1 MTYLIDVMSY
11 NPQFWISLGFV
22 MLGGIFCLS
31 GLLFGAFHYFKYKDR
46 GQLLLCVGV
55 LALIWHVLIYCMIY
69 TGEIQY
75 YPRIYNK
82 GIPFYYLVGP
92 CFYCY
97 VWFKYSP
104 SAVWPKYW
112 IVHLLPFC
120 FGLFDIIPYALAPVA
135 QQKQLLKMLVED
147 IPLGFKHHYGF
158 VDQQLHY
165 ILRFA
170 LAIVYAIGQW
180 RMYYIS
186 DAVSKVI
193 KREVLIFNCV
203 YSTYLL
209 LQCSMVLAIIF
220 NRSQEAYILKS
231 LDKLVWV
238 SFCFLLF
245 SVWFIVDTVKIAKN
259 NLK

>member
-1 MTYLIDVMSY
+1 MMQH
-11 NPQFWISLGFV
+11 NPQFWISLGFA
-22 MLGGIFCLS
+22 MLGGLFCAS
-31 GLLFGAFHYFKYKDR
+31 GLLFRLFRFIKYR
-46 GQLLLCVGV
+46 EVGELLLCVGV
-55 LALIWHVLIYCMIY
+55 MALIWHVLIYCMIY

-92 CFYCY
+92 CFYFY
-97 VWFKYSP
+97 VWLKFTTN
-104 SAVWPKYW
+104 ATLPKFW
-112 IVHLLPFC
+112 ILHLLPFF
-120 FGLFDIIPYALAPVA
+120 FGLVDIIPYALAPVA
-135 QQKQLLKMLVED
+135 EQKQLLKMLVED

-165 ILRFA
+165 MLRFA
-170 LAIVYAIGQW
+170 LAIAYAIGQW

-186 DAVSKVI
+186 DAASKAV

-220 NRSQEAYILKS
+220 NSSQEAYILKS

-245 SVWFIVDTVKIAKN
+245 SLWFVVDGIKK
-259 NLK
+259 K